1 MASQEQSDAPEIPEE
16 DKKRLQKATT
26 LLTAYTNFMRWA
38 GNFRRD
44 EIKRHPRHSSVMMLS
59 TMQSSRF
66 AFAVDGSTLLL
77 AAQPFEMTWLSAMP
91 FDSAYVSDR
100 LYLSTDGAQCME
112 VNLPPLT
119 IGIWCDQR
127 AKREEMA
134 QANYLVP
141 VEMNVYEGE
150 ITDVGRPQSMGI
162 KIKKGDVV
170 AALNE
175 AARDRQNSRD
185 LARIF

>member
-1 MASQEQSDAPEIPEE
+1 MAKHCSQQRQRLLLPQRPLLRLWPDQFVSRQNDLNPKNRNMERGMAKQEQSEAPEISEE

-44 EIKRHPRHSSVMMLS
+44 EIKRHPRHASVVMLS

-66 AFAVDGSTLLL
+66 AFAVEGSSLLL

-119 IGIWCDQR
+119 IGIWCDQK

-134 QANYLVP
+134 QAN
-141 VEMNVYEGE
+141 
-150 ITDVGRPQSMGI
+150 
-162 KIKKGDVV
+162 
-170 AALNE
+170 
-175 AARDRQNSRD
+175 
-185 LARIF
+185 